1 MTRTHRAVAIST
13 MILLLA
19 GCSLL
24 QRVGAGD
31 LNGEWTLN
39 AGSNAGKP
47 IPIVPAARI
56 TLRIDGGQVGG
67 TAACNQYG
75 GKLQLGGSTFTITDL
90 FQTEMACLDD
100 AVMASEAAYMGAL
113 AKVTSA
119 ARNGNALVLSGPQ
132 IELRFALVPPV
143 PDAALVG
150 PTWVLDSLI
159 SGEAVSSTVGPPA
172 TLQLNADGTFAASTG
187 CRTVNGTYS
196 ISGSEVKVT
205 LNPYDLIG
213 CPDPVGA
220 QDQHVLAVIGDGF
233 TVAVTGQSLTLTAGN
248 KGLGYGV
255 QVPAA
260 SPA

>member
-1 MTRTHRAVAIST
+1 MTRTHRAVAAGT
-13 MILLLA
+13 VILLLA
-19 GCSLL
+19 SCSLL

-31 LNGEWTLN
+31 LNGEWMLDG
-39 AGSNAGKP
+39 GSDAGKQ

-56 TLRIDGGQVGG
+56 TLKIDATHVGG

-75 GKLQLGGSTFTITDL
+75 GKLQASGSTFTITDL

-100 AVMASEAAYMGAL
+100 AVMASEAAYMAAL
-113 AKVTSA
+113 AKVASA
-119 ARNGNALVLSGPQ
+119 ARDGNSLVLSGPQ
-132 IELRFALVPPV
+132 IELRFALVPRA

-159 SGEAVSSTVGPPA
+159 SGDAASSTVGPPA
-172 TLQLNADGTFAASTG
+172 TLQMNADGTFAASTG
-187 CRTVNGTYS
+187 CRTVDGSYS

-213 CPDPVGA
+213 CADPIGA
-220 QDQHVLAVIGDGF
+220 QDQHVLAVIGEGF
-233 TVAVTGQSLTLTAGN
+233 AVAIAGESLTLTAGN
-248 KGLGYGV
+248 KGLGYRV
-255 QVPAA
+255 QAPAA